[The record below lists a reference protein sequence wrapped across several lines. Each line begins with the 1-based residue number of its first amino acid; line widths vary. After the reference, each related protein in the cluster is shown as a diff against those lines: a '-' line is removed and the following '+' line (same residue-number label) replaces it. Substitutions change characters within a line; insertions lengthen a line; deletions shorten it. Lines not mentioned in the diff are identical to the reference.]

1 MIPAAWENA
10 DDTYLN
16 GDVLKENMTLFVCEC
31 NDRLTISPR
40 IHYLYRKDSKQVH
53 GIFESL
59 FRADLKPCNVFRLN
73 TEQNRGQNLMTPFL
87 RFSTDGINNRL
98 MEIHQKEFLIDGKE
112 EWDDIT
118 IRDWAGNLV
127 RLYIIQW
134 ADA

>member
-1 MIPAAWENA
+1 
-10 DDTYLN
+10 
-16 GDVLKENMTLFVCEC
+16 
-31 NDRLTISPR
+31 
-40 IHYLYRKDSKQVH
+40 
-53 GIFESL
+53 
-59 FRADLKPCNVFRLN
+59 
-73 TEQNRGQNLMTPFL
+73 MTPFL

-127 RLYIIQW
+127 RLYMIQW